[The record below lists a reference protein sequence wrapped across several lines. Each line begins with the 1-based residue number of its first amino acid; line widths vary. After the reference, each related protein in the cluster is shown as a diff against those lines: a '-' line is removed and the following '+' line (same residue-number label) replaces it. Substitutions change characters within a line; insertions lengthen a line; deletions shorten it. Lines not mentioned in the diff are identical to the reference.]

1 MATIPRSMMGLPS
14 SPSFRYKALNPAYQ
28 SDPRRI
34 LGQQLMQQG
43 SSSAPVA
50 TPLQGLGRLSSALV
64 GAYLQKGAID
74 RQVAREGEYKDKL
87 TSALAGMDMSAMP
100 IGFENY
106 AQINPEGAMQ
116 LGLNYGIQKKL
127 AEAKAPGVFKPATSE
142 QIKAYGGNTDVSGLY
157 QINSKTNELKF
168 TPINNI
174 PKSGFAPLVSQL
186 IRINAIPENE
196 RTEADSL
203 MFKFYSAQLSRNK
216 KIQVVDQNT
225 GNIVLQE
232 IPGIDVKGILSG
244 ETTSNVEKKDGK
256 EKDKPIV
263 KFAKLHKTE
272 SEYVGQLKTSQTELD
287 KLINILFENGDIENG
302 AINTKVIGLLSFPG
316 TKVFSGDA
324 KVANNILMNL
334 SDLTLRKRTGATAN
348 QSEIDLYY
356 GQITPGIT
364 DGEALTRFKIQ
375 RLVRDLNNNIGV
387 FTQGRTIKDLKPL
400 VINTKQSSSDEEVN
414 F

>member
-1 MATIPRSMMGLPS
+1 MAINRSMMGLPN

-87 TSALAGMDMSAMP
+87 TSALAGIDMSAMP

-106 AQINPEGAMQ
+106 AKINPEGAMQ
-116 LGLNYGIQKKL
+116 LGLNYGIQQKL
-127 AEAKAPGVFKPATSE
+127 AEAKAPGVFKPATPE

-225 GNIVLQE
+225 GDIVLQE

-244 ETTSNVEKKDGK
+244 ETTSNVEIKDGK
-256 EKDKPIV
+256 EKPIV
-263 KFAKLHKTE
+263 KFAKLNQTE
-272 SEYVGQLKTSQTELD
+272 SKFVGQLKSAQGELD
-287 KLINILFENGDIENG
+287 QLLKIFFKDGDLENGE
-302 AINTKVIGLLSFPG
+302 INTSVIASLNIPG
-316 TKVFSGDA
+316 ASLFSEEA
-324 KVANNILMNL
+324 QIANNILMNL
-334 SDLTLRKRTGATAN
+334 SDLRLRDKTGATAN
-348 QSEIDLYY
+348 PGEVKLYY
-356 GQITPGIT
+356 GLVQPNIT
-364 DGEALTRFKIQ
+364 DKAGLVRQKIR
-375 RLVRDLNNNIGV
+375 RLVNELNNNIQI
-387 FTQGRTIKDLKPL
+387 FSQGRTIKGLKEL
-400 VINTKQSSSDEEVN
+400 NINTKENTSDEEVE